1 MIVIIKLM
9 ENYFF
14 LIMILFNRV
23 FFCDFMWKIIEL
35 IVMRVEFYLINLIIL
50 IDWFEVFFFNFK
62 MKWLIYLMKLLYF
75 NVLRIRIEN

>member
-50 IDWFEVFFFNFK
+50 IDRFEVFFFNFK